1 MKQAPT
7 LEVMD
12 EMKTIRIKGS
22 PALNDW
28 FAEQL
33 VKEHGPDG
41 ARGKVCGPAL
51 DAVERVI
58 AAQVANKPTS
68 EGA

>member
-1 MKQAPT
+1 MSAGRT
-7 LEVMD
+7 V
-12 EMKTIRIKGS
+12 RIKGS

-41 ARGKVCGPAL
+41 AREKVCGPAL
-51 DAVERVI
+51 EAVERVI
-58 AAQVANKPTS
+58 AAAEAVKGEKP
-68 EGA
+68 